1 MACFNYQG
9 VQRTFLQLQ
18 KSSSEFFLLIGW
30 TKVWNARLS
39 LRYAINLGQVSWKND
54 QMHFLLEFDFL
65 QLLHLSHRSYR
76 MTFKNI
82 KTKYAIKF
90 CWHLRRPF
98 YLKIVFII
106 MFNSAIIYKMHIS
119 IMKFSIYISPFIC
132 LINLS

>member
-18 KSSSEFFLLIGW
+18 KSSSEFFLGIGW

-65 QLLHLSHRSYR
+65 QLLHQPHRSYR

-106 MFNSAIIYKMHIS
+106 MFNSAIIYKMHKS
-119 IMKFSIYISPFIC
+119 IMKFSIDISPFIF